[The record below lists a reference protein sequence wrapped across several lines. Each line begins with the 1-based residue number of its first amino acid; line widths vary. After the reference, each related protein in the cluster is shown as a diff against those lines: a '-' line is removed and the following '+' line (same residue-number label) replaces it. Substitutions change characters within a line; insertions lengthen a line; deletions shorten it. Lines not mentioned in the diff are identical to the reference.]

1 MSGYHHLPRRR
12 FVKPTLPKSDSVGRT
27 IDGALQHVP
36 VMRQEVIAVLC
47 PSRRQV
53 FLDCTVGLGGHAE
66 ALLAQAPPDSRLIGL
81 DVDQDNLDRAA
92 ERLSRFAPRV
102 KLQRAN
108 FAEAKQV
115 LNQTGAPAADA
126 VLADLGLASTQLGDD
141 RRGFSF
147 SVDGPLDMR
156 LDDRLK
162 KTAADLVNRLGE
174 VELADLIYTNG
185 EERYSRRIAG
195 RIVSARRAKRI
206 ERTVELASIVAGAY
220 PRATRRSRRGV
231 HPATRTFQALR
242 IAVNDE
248 LGSLET
254 LLRDLPDLLAAG
266 GRACIISFHS
276 LEDRRVKHAFAA
288 MANEG
293 RAKLMT
299 KKPLVPTAQELAK
312 NPRSRSAKLRGLE
325 RIEQAMD

>member
-1 MSGYHHLPRRR
+1 M
-12 FVKPTLPKSDSVGRT
+12 
-27 IDGALQHVP
+27 DGASQHVP

-47 PSRRQV
+47 PSQRQV

-66 ALLAQAPPDSRLIGL
+66 VLLAQAPPDSRLIGL
-81 DVDQDNLDRAA
+81 DVDQGNLDRAA
-92 ERLSRFAPRV
+92 KRLSRFAPRV

-115 LNQTGAPAADA
+115 LNQTVAGAADA
-126 VLADLGLASTQLGDD
+126 VLADLGLASTQLGDG

-156 LDDRLK
+156 LDDRQK
-162 KTAADLVNRLGE
+162 NTAADLVNSLRE
-174 VELADLIYTNG
+174 AELADLIYANG
-185 EERYSRRIAG
+185 QERYSRRIA
-195 RIVSARRAKRI
+195 RAIVSARDTKRI
-206 ERTVELASIVAGAY
+206 ERTAELASIVAGAY
-220 PRATRRSRRGV
+220 PRAARRSRRGV

-248 LGSLET
+248 FGSLET
-254 LLRDLPDLLAAG
+254 LLRDLPDLLAAA

-293 RAKLMT
+293 RAKLIT
-299 KKPLVPTAQELAK
+299 KKPLVPTAQEIAD
-312 NPRSRSAKLRGLE
+312 NPRSRSAKLRGIE
-325 RIEQAMD
+325 RIESAMD